1 MVAKEHLDYGIDGPV
16 HMRRFAILGVAA
28 VAAAVLLGAIGLG
41 IFSLVFSVVG
51 AFCAF
56 LVVVGIIASKFGK
69 FRVRDA
75 LISRIAWRGD
85 EQVLDV
91 GCGHGL
97 LLVAA
102 AKRLTTGRAVGIDI
116 WSQFDQGDNHPE
128 NTARNAR
135 IEGVAD
141 RVEICDG
148 DARKLDFPNESFD
161 IVVSSLALHNIREKA
176 ERDQAIRE
184 IIRVLKPGGQVAIYD
199 IKHIS
204 EYQKIF
210 LETGAQQ
217 VRLSDRS
224 YWFLLPTFILTAIK
238 PRRSNT

>member
-1 MVAKEHLDYGIDGPV
+1 MVAKERVDYGIDAPGAL
-16 HMRRFAILGVAA
+16 RRIAILAIA
-28 VAAAVLLGAIGLG
+28 TATAAVLLGATGFG
-41 IFSLVFSVVG
+41 VFSLVFGVVG
-51 AFCAF
+51 ALCAF
-56 LVVVGIIASKFGK
+56 LAAMGIVASKFGK

-75 LISRIAWRGD
+75 LISRIVWRGD
-85 EQVLDV
+85 ERVLDV

-116 WSQFDQGDNHPE
+116 WSQVDQGDNRPE

-135 IEGVAD
+135 IEGVAG
-141 RVEICDG
+141 RVEIRDC
-148 DARKLDFPNESFD
+148 DARKLDFPDESFD
-161 IVVSSLALHNIREKA
+161 VVVSSLALHNIREKA

-204 EYQKIF
+204 EYQQIF
-210 LETGAQQ
+210 LASGMEQAQ
-217 VRLSDRS
+217 LSGRS
-224 YWFLLPTFILTAIK
+224 YWYLLPTFILTAIK
-238 PRRSNT
+238 PSRSNT

>member
-1 MVAKEHLDYGIDGPV
+1 MVAKEHLDYGIDAPV

-51 AFCAF
+51 ALCSFF
-56 LVVVGIIASKFGK
+56 VVVGIIASKFGK

-116 WSQFDQGDNHPE
+116 WSQVDQGDNHPE
-128 NTARNAR
+128 NTVRNAR

-141 RVEICDG
+141 RVEIRDG

-176 ERDQAIRE
+176 EREQAILE

-199 IKHIS
+199 VKRIS

-210 LETGAQQ
+210 LESGTEQ
-217 VRLSDRS
+217 VRLSGRS